1 MSSGVV
7 SGVAMIT
14 GVLDDNVVSQDKTTK
29 LIEAFNRYV

>member
-1 MSSGVV
+1 VV

-14 GVLDDNVVSQDKTTK
+14 GVLDESGVSQNRTTQ